1 MRLNRLGLAAFGKFT
16 DANLD
21 FGDKPTDGPDLHI
34 LYGPN
39 EAGKSTIYAAMLDFF
54 FGIQEKSNFNFKHP
68 YTAMRIEGDVAG
80 PAGVATLARIKRR
93 TNDLLDGADQPVTL
107 NPFTGSLAGLDRDSY
122 AAMFSLNEVSLTEGG
137 KSLLAAEGDFGRIL
151 YGASAG
157 LTDFGKEL
165 EAVTAE
171 AEAFHK
177 ERARKTELKAL
188 SAKLDDLAK
197 AKTEIDTLAP
207 EYERLLAAKAAGTDA
222 LAEAEA
228 AENAAQAALSQLQN
242 QSKALDYLSEYK
254 DIQALL
260 VPLNGLPEA
269 PAGLDAEITRLREE
283 AATLNTQS
291 ADTADT
297 LKLLEQKI
305 GELTVD
311 EAALSQKDALKTIAD
326 LEGRYRADARDLP
339 RRLEEQTAL
348 RAEIT
353 TRSKRMAGNA
363 VEDVRTLLLSPT
375 IKGAVLDLADAW
387 PALHAR
393 LQAAETEAE
402 NAALASSGD
411 LLDVTAGAELEAAL
425 QAYEASDASARANLA
440 ADVVATRQRASKSAM
455 AALAPWTGDIAK
467 LRQITPPGAEMLSTW
482 RTSLEES
489 AAAIAR
495 AKTEVANAVDRA
507 AEKQAEID
515 SKSTSI
521 QSLDGQQLNS
531 IMNQRDAAWATHR
544 ASLDS
549 ASADAFEHLLQET
562 DAANAARFANASA
575 GSDLA
580 AAHEALSIANV
591 QERAASKR
599 IKDAELARKKTQSYI
614 NIFLEDAELKHI
626 SDVGQ
631 ISDWFTARST
641 ALATADA
648 LTEAEALHQ
657 AAVNDADSLQQH
669 LSELL
674 NVDASLPALAN
685 LTRTRLDADK
695 AARAAAQQQAKRTI
709 DLEKRQSEVNAWRS
723 EWAAVLEGIW
733 MAPMLASVQSVKAAL
748 MEHDE
753 LAAQITALD
762 TLERRI
768 TGMGDNQAAL
778 QKGLSRIYSALDEHI
793 AGLDPLDAYNALQTR
808 VKDAETQNA
817 DRIRLQED
825 IDTATTR
832 RRSLEVRMKAHHQDI
847 ADTLKSIDFR
857 DLTSA
862 SQVIYEIQNRTEL
875 REKSSQAAR
884 AILDRVGG
892 DDIAGAV
899 ASLDSLDRS
908 TLAAD
913 LESAVARV
921 QTAKAEALQ
930 SYTANR
936 DAERAL
942 EQIGGDAAAAEIT
955 QRRQTV
961 IEEITDGARC
971 YLRLKLGAMAATEA
985 LEQYRASHQSGML
998 TGASKAFAQITR
1010 GAYSSLKTQAGGKG
1024 EELIAVT
1031 ASGASRLD
1039 DKSMSTGT
1047 RAQLYLALRIAAY
1060 DEFAARQAPPPFVAD
1075 DIFETFDDGR
1085 AEVTFQLLGKMAET
1099 GQVIYFTH
1107 HQHLKP
1113 IAERAVPGARW
1124 LDLTTLF

>member
-16 DANLD
+16 DASLD
-21 FGDKPTDGPDLHI
+21 FGDKPVDGPDLHI

-54 FGIQEKSNFNFKHP
+54 FGIQEKSSFNFKHP
-68 YTAMRIEGDVAG
+68 YNAMRIEGDVADADG
-80 PAGVATLARIKRR
+80 AAALVRIKRR
-93 TNDLLDGADQPVTL
+93 TNDLLDGGGQPVTL
-107 NPFTGSLAGLDRDSY
+107 NPFTSGLAGLDRDSY
-122 AAMFSLNEVSLTEGG
+122 AAMFSLNEASLTEGG

-165 EAVTAE
+165 DAVTAE

-177 ERARKTELKAL
+177 ERARRTELKAL
-188 SAKLDDLAK
+188 STELDDLAK
-197 AKTEIDTLAP
+197 EKAAIDTLAP
-207 EYERLLAAKAAGTDA
+207 EYERLLSAKAAGAEA

-228 AENAAQAALSQLQN
+228 AEHAAQAALSQLQN
-242 QSKALDYLSEYK
+242 QAKALEYLSEFK

-260 VPLNGLPEA
+260 APLDDLPEA

-283 AATLNTQS
+283 AARLNTQS
-291 ADTADT
+291 ADTAET
-297 LKLLEQKI
+297 LKQLEEKI
-305 GELTVD
+305 GALTVD
-311 EAALSQKDALKTIAD
+311 EAALSQADALKTLAD

-348 RAEIT
+348 KAEIAA
-353 TRSKRMAGNA
+353 RSKRMAGDT
-363 VEDVRTLLLSPT
+363 VEDVRALLLPPA

-393 LQAAETEAE
+393 LQLAETEAE
-402 NAALASSGD
+402 NAALASADD
-411 LLDVTAGAELEAAL
+411 LLDVAARAELEAAL
-425 QAYEASDASARANLA
+425 QAYETSDSSARANLA
-440 ADVVATRQRASKSAM
+440 ADTVATCQRAFKSAM
-455 AALAPWTGDIAK
+455 EALPPWKGDIAK
-467 LRQITPPGAEMLSTW
+467 LRQITPPSAETLSGW
-482 RTSLEES
+482 RMSLDET
-489 AAAIAR
+489 AATITR
-495 AKTEVANAVDRA
+495 ATTDATDATERA
-507 AEKQAEID
+507 AEKQAEIH
-515 SKSTSI
+515 SKSAFI
-521 QSLDGQQLNS
+521 QSLDSHQLTS
-531 IMNQRDAAWATHR
+531 LMNQRDAAWTAHRTALDAT
-544 ASLDS
+544 
-549 ASADAFEHLLQET
+549 SADAFERLLQET
-562 DAANAARFANASA
+562 DAANATRFANASA
-575 GSDLA
+575 VSDLA
-580 AAHEALSIANV
+580 AAHEALAIANT

-599 IKDAELARKKTQSYI
+599 VKDAELAHEETQSFI
-614 NIFLEDAELKHI
+614 KKFLKDAELKHI
-626 SDVGQ
+626 SDVSQ

-641 ALATADA
+641 ALSTADA
-648 LTEAEALHQ
+648 LTEAKEQHQ
-657 AAVNDADSLQQH
+657 SAVNDADSLQQH
-669 LSELL
+669 LSGLL

-685 LTRTRLDADK
+685 LTRARLDADK

-709 DLEKRQSEVNAWRS
+709 DLEKRQSEVSAWRS
-723 EWAAVLEGIW
+723 EWAAVLEGTW
-733 MAPMLASVQSVKAAL
+733 MAPMLASVQSIKAA
-748 MEHDE
+748 MAEHDE

-778 QKGLSRIYSALDEHI
+778 QEGLSRIYSALNKSI
-793 AGLDPLDAYNALQTR
+793 AGLDSLDAYNALQTR
-808 VKDAETQNA
+808 VKEAETQDA

-847 ADTLKSIDFR
+847 AATLKSIDAN
-857 DLTSA
+857 DLLSA
-862 SQVIYEIQNRTEL
+862 SQVLSEFQSRTQL

-913 LESAVARV
+913 LESADARV
-921 QTAKAEALQ
+921 QTAKAETLQ

-961 IEEITDGARC
+961 IEEIADGARR
-971 YLRLKLGAMAATEA
+971 YLRLKLGAMAASEA

-998 TGASKAFAQITR
+998 TGASTAFAQITR

-1060 DEFAARQAPPPFVAD
+1060 HEFAARQAPPPFVAD

-1085 AEVTFQLLGKMAET
+1085 AEVTFELLGKMAET

-1124 LDLTTLF
+1124 LDLTTLL

>member
-1 MRLNRLGLAAFGKFT
+1 MRLNRLGLTAFGKFT
-16 DANLD
+16 DATLN
-21 FGDKPTDGPDLHI
+21 FGDKPADGPDLHI

-54 FGIQEKSNFNFKHP
+54 FGIQEKSSFNFKHP
-68 YTAMRIEGDVAG
+68 YNAMRIEGDVTDADG
-80 PAGVATLARIKRR
+80 AAALVRIKRR
-93 TNDLLDGADQPVTL
+93 TNDLLDGGGQPVTL
-107 NPFTGSLAGLDRDSY
+107 NPFSSGLAGLERDSY
-122 AAMFSLNEVSLTEGG
+122 AAMFSLNEASLTEGG

-165 EAVTAE
+165 DTVTAE

-188 SAKLDDLAK
+188 STKLDDLAK
-197 AKTEIDTLAP
+197 EKAEIDTLAP
-207 EYERLLAAKAAGTDA
+207 EYERLLTAKAAGAEA

-228 AENAAQAALSQLQN
+228 AEHAAQAALSQLQN
-242 QSKALDYLSEYK
+242 QAKALEYLSEFKY
-254 DIQALL
+254 IQTLL
-260 VPLNGLPEA
+260 APLNDLPEA
-269 PAGLDAEITRLREE
+269 SAGLDAEITRLREE
-283 AATLNTQS
+283 AASLNTQS
-291 ADTADT
+291 ADTAET
-297 LKLLEQKI
+297 LKQLEEKI
-305 GELTVD
+305 GALTVD
-311 EAALSQKDALKTIAD
+311 EAALSQADALKTLAD

-348 RAEIT
+348 KAEVAS
-353 TRSKRMAGNA
+353 RSKRMAGDA
-363 VEDVRTLLLSPT
+363 VEDVRTLLLSPA
-375 IKGAVLDLADAW
+375 IKGTVLDLADAW

-402 NAALASSGD
+402 NAALASSND
-411 LLDVTAGAELEAAL
+411 LLDVAARAELEAAL
-425 QAYEASDASARANLA
+425 QAYETSDASTRANLA
-440 ADVVATRQRASKSAM
+440 ADIVATHRRAFKSAM
-455 AALAPWTGDIAK
+455 EALAPWNGDIAK
-467 LRQITPPGAEMLSTW
+467 LRQITPPSAETLSGW
-482 RTSLEES
+482 RMSLDET
-489 AAAIAR
+489 AATIAR
-495 AKTEVANAVDRA
+495 ATTDATDATERA
-507 AEKQAEID
+507 AEKQAGID
-515 SKSTSI
+515 SKSFSI
-521 QSLDGQQLNS
+521 QSLDSHKLTS
-531 IMNQRDAAWATHR
+531 LMNQRDAAWAAHR
-544 ASLDS
+544 TALD
-549 ASADAFEHLLQET
+549 ATSADAFERLLQET

-575 GSDLA
+575 VSDLA
-580 AAHEALSIANV
+580 AAHEALAIANT

-599 IKDAELARKKTQSYI
+599 VKDAELAREETQSFI
-614 NIFLEDAELKHI
+614 KNFIEDAELKHI
-626 SDVGQ
+626 SDVSQ
-631 ISDWFTARST
+631 ISDWFTTRST

-648 LTEAEALHQ
+648 LTEAEAQHQ
-657 AAVNDADSLQQH
+657 SAVNDADSLQQH
-669 LSELL
+669 LSGLL

-709 DLEKRQSEVNAWRS
+709 DLEKRQSEVKAWRS
-723 EWAAVLEGIW
+723 EWTAVLEATW
-733 MAPMLASVQSVKAAL
+733 MAPMLASVQSVKAA
-748 MEHDE
+748 MAEHDE
-753 LAAQITALD
+753 LATQITTLD

-768 TGMGDNQAAL
+768 TGMGDNQVAL
-778 QKGLSRIYSALDEHI
+778 QKGLSRIYSALDEDI
-793 AGLDPLDAYNALQTR
+793 ADLDPLDAYNALQAR
-808 VKDAETQNA
+808 VKEAETQNA

-825 IDTATTR
+825 IDTTTNR

-847 ADTLKSIDFR
+847 ASTLKSIDSN
-857 DLTSA
+857 DLLNA
-862 SQVIYEIQNRTEL
+862 SQVLSEIQNRTQL
-875 REKSSQAAR
+875 REKSAQTAR

-913 LESAVARV
+913 LESADARV

-961 IEEITDGARC
+961 IEEIADGARR

-1039 DKSMSTGT
+1039 DNSMSTGT

-1060 DEFAARQAPPPFVAD
+1060 HEFAARQAPPPFVAD

-1085 AEVTFQLLGKMAET
+1085 AEVTFELLGKMAET

-1113 IAERAVPGARW
+1113 IAERAVTGARW
-1124 LDLTTLF
+1124 LDLTTLL